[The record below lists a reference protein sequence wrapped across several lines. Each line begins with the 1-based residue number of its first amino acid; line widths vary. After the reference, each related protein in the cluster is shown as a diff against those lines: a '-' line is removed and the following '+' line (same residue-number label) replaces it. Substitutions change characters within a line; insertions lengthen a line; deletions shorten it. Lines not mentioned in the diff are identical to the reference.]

1 MDRTTTL
8 SATAYGATALGAI
21 DPVFAGVPGRIK
33 SIARSW
39 FFPDCTQ
46 PPKGYIMKPAMSNN
60 IRPLAKATTMRVPD
74 PAGQKIT
81 CTRGRVWITL
91 DGILQD
97 FILTAGT
104 PDDTF
109 VTTSDRNALL
119 YALDDSQISITVR
132 STMAAGVQSSK
143 PQAPIERFAAMHS
156 GVAA

>member
-1 MDRTTTL
+1 MNRTTSLL
-8 SATAYGATALGAI
+8 SMASGAAALAAI
-21 DPVFAGVPGRIK
+21 SPVFAGVPGRIK
-33 SIARSW
+33 SIARRW

-46 PPKGYIMKPAMSNN
+46 PPKGYIMKPATSNN
-60 IRPLAKATTMRVPD
+60 VRSLANSTTMRVPD
-74 PAGQKIT
+74 LAGQKIT

-132 STMAAGVQSSK
+132 STMAAGGQSSK

-156 GVAA
+156 GVSA

>member
-8 SATAYGATALGAI
+8 SATAYGAAVLGAI
-21 DPVFAGVPGRIK
+21 DPVFAGMSGRIK

-39 FFPDCTQ
+39 FSPDCTQ
-46 PPKGYIMKPAMSNN
+46 PPKGYIMKPATSNN
-60 IRPLAKATTMRVPD
+60 VRFLAKATTMRVPD

-104 PDDTF
+104 ATDTF
-109 VTTSDRNALL
+109 VTTSHRKAIV

-132 STMAAGVQSSK
+132 STMAARVQSSK
-143 PQAPIERFAAMHS
+143 PQEPIERFAAVHS